1 MISNLSQP
9 IIEII
14 LCLLPTKEAVR
25 TSILSR
31 EWRYHWTTIP
41 KLAFIEDAVKA
52 SRDDDDGLKERLS
65 IEKLNQVISMHQ
77 GPIHEFSLSMHAK
90 DPPCVEFDH
99 IMDNFLSR
107 NNNTLTKLTLDMCY
121 GYCSLPES
129 LFSLHQLTH
138 LYLYCCRLDVQP
150 TFNGFGSLTYLYM
163 GNVIISKRMLIL
175 FLSSCPLLTIVTL
188 NANVGSLPI
197 AGDFTLIELFGCLP
211 VIENLSICL
220 RMMTDFAQ
228 GRVPN
233 KLPIALVHLKCLCI
247 RDACPPNQGDR
258 IPCLLFL
265 MRSCPNLEKLKL
277 KIYHSLRFRSWT
289 NHSDMWF
296 AHLNELEIEFWARR
310 HFMMNLLPHMLAK
323 SPVLKMV
330 KILLRYKVSTDEESD
345 MVRRYSAYA
354 HASPVV
360 EITVES
366 GVGFK
371 FDRF

>member
-1 MISNLSQP
+1 MISNLPQP

-31 EWRYHWTTIP
+31 EWKYHWTTIP

-52 SRDDDDGLKERLS
+52 SRDDDGLKERLS

-121 GYCSLPES
+121 G
-129 LFSLHQLTH
+129 
-138 LYLYCCRLDVQP
+138 R
-150 TFNGFGSLTYLYM
+150 LTYLYM

-188 NANVGSLPI
+188 NANVGSLPT

-247 RDACPPNQGDR
+247 RDACAPNQGDR

-330 KILLRYKVSTDEESD
+330 KILLRYKVSKDEESD